1 MSDWYI
7 LDDDGEPQLCEDL
20 LQWGRWMQ
28 TAERIVLQ
36 TRVGD
41 ACISTVF
48 LGLDHNHFGG
58 AEAMAYMEHGHPF
71 YCLRFGKAILWET
84 MIFKGRFDQFTW
96 RYTSKLD
103 AMRGHMRAVAMVEL
117 ADDAP
122 RRLKKALRK
131 AAAGSFYDLHR
142 HERRQVERA
151 VTRAMRHME
160 AAA

>member
-48 LGLDHNHFGG
+48 LGLDHNHWGTTNC
-58 AEAMAYMEHGHPF
+58 P
-71 YCLRFGKAILWET
+71 ILWET
-84 MIFKGRFDQFTW
+84 MIFKGRFDQFMW

-103 AMRGHMRAVAMVEL
+103 AMRGHIRAVAMVEL

-151 VTRAMRHME
+151 VTRAMRLME